1 MQPFITARLSDI
13 ADLCRV
19 HHVRRL
25 AVFGS
30 AARDDFDPERSDI
43 DLLVEFEIPG
53 VANRFDLY
61 FDLHEV
67 LEGFFSRKVD
77 LIEMGSIRNP
87 FLQKTVE
94 RDRGPCMQRD
104 PRALL
109 SDVEQAAQ
117 DILGFTQNVT
127 LEQYSANKMM
137 RMAVEREFSIIGEA
151 IVLGA

>member
-43 DLLVEFEIPG
+43 DLLVEFETHG

-94 RDRGPCMQRD
+94 RDQRT
-104 PRALL
+104 LY
-109 SDVEQAAQ
+109 AA
-117 DILGFTQNVT
+117 
-127 LEQYSANKMM
+127 
-137 RMAVEREFSIIGEA
+137 
-151 IVLGA
+151 